1 MKRTYGF
8 TEVVLLKIQINID
21 LNIILLHYQN
31 NYVEDSSIMSNAKK
45 FWFAIN
51 LIILYNYFELN
62 EIYFQIYI

>member
-1 MKRTYGF
+1 MKKTYGF

-45 FWFAIN
+45 F
-51 LIILYNYFELN
+51 
-62 EIYFQIYI
+62 